1 MLRYEVRG
9 AQKSVQLF
17 DFGKLQSWTA
27 IVVVG
32 ALLRALLKL
41 NKLNE
46 VGLFQSLVLLNAFYN
61 SKHIFFTQPEWH
73 LEVGQT
79 VTHGPRPSG
88 CRPLG

>member
-46 VGLFQSLVLLNAFYN
+46 VGLFQSLVLLNAFTIQN
-61 SKHIFFTQPEWH
+61 IFFSHNQ
-73 LEVGQT
+73 
-79 VTHGPRPSG
+79 SG
-88 CRPLG
+88 I